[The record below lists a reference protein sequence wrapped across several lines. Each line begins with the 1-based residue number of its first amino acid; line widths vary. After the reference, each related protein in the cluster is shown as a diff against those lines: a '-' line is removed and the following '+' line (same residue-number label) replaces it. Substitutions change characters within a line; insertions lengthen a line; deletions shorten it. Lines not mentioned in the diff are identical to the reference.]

1 MINLQDH
8 DLFGN
13 KFCFEELYHWIE
25 QKTGRKSAEGQKMD
39 HQSCIV
45 ILGAPGIGKTYG
57 VEKVCEIL
65 GIHIKK
71 IDSTNCKSIK
81 ELSDLFVKMSSTN
94 LQEILEQ
101 KTRKKIIFIDEFEIL
116 IQMDRNI
123 PSILYQLIDTSVSGN
138 KSLPYIPVVI
148 ACNDNMEKKL
158 GDIRRYCKTIHL
170 KHPTVADVLLML
182 RTYTQK
188 NNMKISADVLLHI
201 AENVAGNMLQA
212 LHTVQY
218 ELLKRENNEK
228 IDTVNDADNQEDTDE
243 NEIMTNVMAIDSMP
257 DINIMYNN
265 PSRKIAYQLFEED
278 IWMNPLRFHENL
290 SKEMELR
297 KGTKQKK
304 DQIYS
309 KILRSILEWDIMIQ
323 NSDATY
329 CYIDIAMD
337 HLCNAPCYLLP
348 QLERKKNVEDVS
360 MSDFTKTLSQMSLQC
375 KLKRHTYKDNFPWEH
390 VGNYC
395 YTIKKQKNKKFS
407 DVDTDI

>member
-1 MINLQDH
+1 MVCLQDH

-13 KFCFEELYHWIE
+13 KFCFEELYHWIKGKTE
-25 QKTGRKSAEGQKMD
+25 QSEKTMD
-39 HQSCIV
+39 HHACMV

-57 VEKVCEIL
+57 VEKICEIL

-81 ELSDLFVKMSSTN
+81 ELSDIFVKMTSTN

-116 IQMDRNI
+116 IQIDRNI
-123 PSILYQLIDTSVSGN
+123 PSILYQLIDTNMSNN

-148 ACNDNMEKKL
+148 ACNNNMEKKL
-158 GDIRRYCKTIHL
+158 GDIRRYCKTVHL
-170 KHPTVADVLLML
+170 KPPDVTDILLML

-188 NNMKISADVLLHI
+188 NNLKISADILLYI
-201 AENVAGNMLQA
+201 SERVAGNMLQA
-212 LHTVQY
+212 LHMVQY
-218 ELLKRENNEK
+218 ELLKQTNN
-228 IDTVNDADNQEDTDE
+228 IDTEQQYKNETKKDTIHEEYDNMVD
-243 NEIMTNVMAIDSMP
+243 VSAIDSMP

-290 SKEMELR
+290 SKEMDLR

-309 KILRSILEWDIMIQ
+309 KILRSILEWDTMIQ
-323 NSDATY
+323 NNEVNNG
-329 CYIDIAMD
+329 YIDIAME

-360 MSDFTKTLSQMSLQC
+360 MNEFTKTLSQMSLQC
-375 KLKRHTYKDNFPWEH
+375 KLKRHTYKDTFPWEH
-390 VGNYC
+390 IGNYC